1 MGVISK
7 SNSQYNC
14 QPTIARKANGQ
25 MRFNI
30 NLILV
35 NIFMEVPRYP
45 IPFIEEI
52 YGRAYGKKFLSI
64 LDLKDAFWQ
73 FVL

>member
-1 MGVISK
+1 MGVIMK

-14 QPTIARKANGQ
+14 QPTIARKADEQ
-25 MRFNI
+25 MRFTI
-30 NLILV
+30 NLISV

-45 IPFIEEI
+45 IPFIEEV
-52 YGRAYGKKFLSI
+52 YGRACSKKFISI

-73 FVL
+73 FIL